1 MYYEH
6 KPPTNKST
14 LASANGSDKD
24 SRDSKEHLEERGEK
38 GGVMRHPDNPLDI
51 AVTRL
56 ADLERNIER
65 RYLRS
70 PLGTTI
76 QIRLDNV
83 GTVTVPAPAPSTSA
97 DREG

>member
-6 KPPTNKST
+6 KPPTKT
-14 LASANGSDKD
+14 TPASANAGDKEPK
-24 SRDSKEHLEERGEK
+24 DSKEHPEERGEK
-38 GGVMRHPDNPLDI
+38 GGVLRHPDNPLDI

>member
-1 MYYEH
+1 VYYEH
-6 KPPTNKST
+6 KPPTKPMPR
-14 LASANGSDKD
+14 SANGGD
-24 SRDSKEHLEERGEK
+24 REHPEERGDK
-38 GGVMRHPDNPLDI
+38 GGVMRHLDNPLDI

-76 QIRLDNV
+76 QIRLDNM

>member
-6 KPPTNKST
+6 KPPTKSAP
-14 LASANGSDKD
+14 ASGGSGDK
-24 SRDSKEHLEERGEK
+24 DSKEHLDERGEK

>member
-6 KPPTNKST
+6 KPPTTKST
-14 LASANGSDKD
+14 AASANGGDK
-24 SRDSKEHLEERGEK
+24 DSKEHPDERGEK
-38 GGVMRHPDNPLDI
+38 GGLMRHPDNPLDI

>member
-6 KPPTNKST
+6 KPPTK
-14 LASANGSDKD
+14 ASAAAAAAAGAGD
-24 SRDSKEHLEERGEK
+24 RDPREQHPEERGEK
-38 GGVMRHPDNPLDI
+38 GGVMRYPDNPLDI

>member
-6 KPPTNKST
+6 KPLTTST
-14 LASANGSDKD
+14 SASPGDE
-24 SRDSKEHLEERGEK
+24 EHPEERGEK
-38 GGVMRHPDNPLDI
+38 GGVTRHLDNPLDI

-56 ADLERNIER
+56 ADLERNIKR

-70 PLGTTI
+70 PFGTTI

-83 GTVTVPAPAPSTSA
+83 GTITVPAPGPSTSA

>member
-6 KPPTNKST
+6 KPPTKPTAAST
-14 LASANGSDKD
+14 SAGDKD
-24 SRDSKEHLEERGEK
+24 SRDSKEHPEDRGEK
-38 GGVMRHPDNPLDI
+38 GGVIRHPDNPLDI